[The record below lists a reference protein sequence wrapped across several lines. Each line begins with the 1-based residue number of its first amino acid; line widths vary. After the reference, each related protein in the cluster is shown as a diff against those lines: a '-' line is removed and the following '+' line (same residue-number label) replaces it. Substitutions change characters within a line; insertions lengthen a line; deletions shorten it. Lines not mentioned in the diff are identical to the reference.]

1 VDSTQEG
8 LTVVTN
14 MMLEAAAWVTALTD
28 SITQRLKDER
38 GQDLLE
44 YAVLGGAV
52 ALVAAVAIVAS
63 PIRSDLQSFVTKV
76 GNCISL
82 SNTCT

>member
-1 VDSTQEG
+1 M
-8 LTVVTN
+8 VTN